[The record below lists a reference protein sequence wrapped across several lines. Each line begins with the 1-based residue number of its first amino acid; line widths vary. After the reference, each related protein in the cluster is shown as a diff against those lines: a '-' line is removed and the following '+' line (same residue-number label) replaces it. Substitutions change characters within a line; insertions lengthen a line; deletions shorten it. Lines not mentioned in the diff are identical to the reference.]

1 MRAMITN
8 QATRYPSVPRPRAE
22 QAQLLTG
29 PKAKRASSPA
39 PGPAPQSEPPTP
51 ERQLLKRS
59 PECTASIPPHRATSP
74 AEPDP
79 EQPAVLSLLSTLF
92 LSLSLSVCV
101 SLSLSGSNLRLGS
114 RLRQLVIVCAR
125 VRGFAAS
132 VHVAAEKH
140 PRKRGHGLQ
149 AWVPDLIQEPHTS
162 RRGDVEPC
170 SHAGPSCTSAV

>member
-1 MRAMITN
+1 MITN

-59 PECTASIPPHRATSP
+59 PERTASMPLTAQRRRLSPIPNNLRSS
-74 AEPDP
+74 
-79 EQPAVLSLLSTLF
+79 LLLSTLF
-92 LSLSLSVCV
+92 LSLSICVCV
-101 SLSLSGSNLRLGS
+101 SLSRGAICALEAGCAK
-114 RLRQLVIVCAR
+114 LVIVCAR

>member
-1 MRAMITN
+1 MITN

-59 PECTASIPPHRATSP
+59 PERTASMLPHRATSP

-79 EQPAVLSLLSTLF
+79 EQPAVLSFAVYPLPI
-92 LSLSLSVCV
+92 SLYLCVC
-101 SLSLSGSNLRLGS
+101 LSLSGSDLRLGS